1 MKNALLAACA
11 VLLLC
16 AVVTAASRPAPE
28 PKVARVWHG
37 RVPNAKAE
45 EYAAYL
51 AAALPKFKT
60 IKGNLGYRMDR
71 ETEGDLTHFQVTSF
85 WTSKE
90 AIKAYAGEDISK
102 TRHLSRDHEYLIEP
116 EQTVRNYDIVLSVR

>member
-1 MKNALLAACA
+1 MKSALFAACA
-11 VLLLC
+11 ALV
-16 AVVTAASRPAPE
+16 
-28 PKVARVWHG
+28 
-37 RVPNAKAE
+37 
-45 EYAAYL
+45 L

-85 WTSKE
+85 WASKD

-102 TRHLSRDHEYLIEP
+102 TRHLPRDHEYLIEP
-116 EQTVRNYDIVLSVR
+116 EQTVRNYDIVLSAR